1 LATKKNSKT
10 TKTIAL
16 SPAKI
21 EQAIVVVRGQRVM
34 LDSDLASLYG
44 VATSALNQAVTR
56 NLERFPADFAFQLN
70 QQEFNDLK
78 SQFVTSSWGGRR
90 KLPWAFTEHGLA
102 MLSSVLRSPMAAL
115 VNIEI
120 MRAFVRLRRLMATPG
135 ELAERIAKLSEMVA
149 LHDGQ
154 IKAIAHALH
163 ELVAEPPKPREMGFH
178 AIERK

>member
-1 LATKKNSKT
+1 MGTKRKSKT

-16 SPAKI
+16 SPEKI
-21 EQAIVVVRGQRVM
+21 ERAIIVLRGQRVM
-34 LDSDLASLYG
+34 IDSDLASLYG
-44 VATSALNQAVTR
+44 VTTSALNQAVTR
-56 NLERFPADFAFQLN
+56 NLERFPTDFAFQLN

-90 KLPWAFTEHGLA
+90 KCPWAFTEHGLA

-120 MRAFVRLRRLMATPG
+120 MRVFVRLRRLMATPG
-135 ELAERIAKLSEMVA
+135 ELAERIAQLSEAVA

-154 IKAIAHALH
+154 IKAIAQVLH
-163 ELVAEPPKPREMGFH
+163 EMVAEPPKPREMGFH
-178 AIERK
+178 AIDRK